1 MGLDP
6 SVKGL
11 HNVIICEDGEAEA
24 TRYLQVC
31 FSGLTSK
38 NSMIH

>member
-11 HNVIICEDGEAEA
+11 HNVIICEDGEVKPQG
-24 TRYLQVC
+24 TFKSVFLGLQAK
-31 FSGLTSK
+31 TP
-38 NSMIH
+38 